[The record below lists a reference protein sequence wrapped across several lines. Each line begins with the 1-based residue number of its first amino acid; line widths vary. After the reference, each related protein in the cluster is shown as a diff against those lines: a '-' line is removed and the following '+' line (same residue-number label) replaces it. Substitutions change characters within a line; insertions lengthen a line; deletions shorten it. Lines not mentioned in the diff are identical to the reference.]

1 MKSEA
6 QIQSE
11 CVIWMWNEN
20 PETRGLFF
28 AITNNSENIGRAM
41 QRKSL
46 GLIPGVADTCFLWD
60 RIAYFFEFKTETGR
74 QSVQQKEWERKV
86 KDQNFDYFII
96 RSVDEFKKIITQILE

>member
-11 CVIWMWNEN
+11 CVIWMWNEK

-28 AITNNSENIGRAM
+28 AIQNNSENIGRAM
-41 QRKSL
+41 QRKAL

-60 RIAYFFEFKTETGR
+60 GIAYFFEFKTEDGR
-74 QSVQQKEWERKV
+74 QSAQQKEWERRV
-86 KDQNFDYFII
+86 KDQNFGYFIV
-96 RSVDEFKKIITQILE
+96 RSTEQFKQLINQILA